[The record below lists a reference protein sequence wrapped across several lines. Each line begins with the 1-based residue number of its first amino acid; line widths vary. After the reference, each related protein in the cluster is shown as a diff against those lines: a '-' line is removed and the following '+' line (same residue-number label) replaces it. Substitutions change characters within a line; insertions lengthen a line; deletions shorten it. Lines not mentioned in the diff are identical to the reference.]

1 RSVLPGFFDSLHVRL
16 IEGRNFAT
24 SDEGARRKVAVIDD
38 LLAKQLWPHESAL
51 GKPLNIENG
60 DFVRDVVEVIGT
72 IKHVQYHSLTDSVRP
87 QVYLPYTM
95 AVRSNMSFTIR
106 TRSAPE
112 TMAPLIHK
120 EMAKLDKDLPVANV
134 RPLNAYVSGAR
145 SEARFITVLCA
156 AMAGIAL
163 LLAWVGIYGVTVSSV
178 RRRTKEIGVRL
189 ALGAQP

>member
-38 LLAKQLWPHESAL
+38 LLAKELWPHQSAL

-72 IKHVQYHSLTDSVRP
+72 VKHVQYHSLTDSVRP
-87 QVYLPYTM
+87 QVYLPYAM

-106 TRSAPE
+106 TNSAPE
-112 TMAPLIHK
+112 AMAPLIRK

-134 RPLNAYVSGAR
+134 RRLNAYVAGAR
-145 SEARFITVLCA
+145 TEARFITVL
-156 AMAGIAL
+156 GGGSGGNRRVFSP
-163 LLAWVGIYGVTVSSV
+163 VGTFCRAPRHRPHPTSD
-178 RRRTKEIGVRL
+178 T
-189 ALGAQP
+189 